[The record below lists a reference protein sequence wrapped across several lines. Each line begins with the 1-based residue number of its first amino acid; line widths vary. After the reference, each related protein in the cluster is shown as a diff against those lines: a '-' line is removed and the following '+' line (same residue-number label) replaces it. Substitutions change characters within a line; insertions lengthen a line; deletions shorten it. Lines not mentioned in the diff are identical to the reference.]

1 MRETVHIIDKVFLE
15 INTSQVNT
23 ANSLTKNIDGFL
35 KDELFPKIEYLLD
48 LYDNPDAVI
57 RFDEFNIDLSVKDV
71 DSFNGMQE
79 EILRR
84 MEEQLAKKVTKSSA
98 EKYSDDGAGEVRNLS
113 RGKNH
118 EEIFLFF
125 LANGYYPWYG
135 NGKQIR
141 EFEKRENWQ
150 KSFDNKFFIQKL
162 EKLLQSNRLALL
174 RFVSQFSDEMVAAFF
189 TKMNPFLSELGEK
202 RIQSLLKALPHQVK
216 SRFLEMIIIVSAET
230 NAEKITDAFYN
241 WFRVLQRNVEGL
253 EHKTI
258 RLLAEASIFI
268 LKAAPADLVTSSKF
282 QPTLDQLLS
291 IIKTNQFSDNLIPEL
306 PQKPDWKFSENE
318 NITENA
324 NFADDSINERL
335 VENGGLVILHPFLK
349 HFFTVIKVIDEHGK
363 ISTENRDLAVQAL
376 HFLAT
381 GQENSLEGNL
391 VFEKFLCGIPLKMP
405 VQRQSLLTPEIRNEA
420 EEMLKEAIKNWPAL
434 KNTSPDGLRQMFL
447 QREGKLLQDG
457 KKYKLLMERKP
468 QDALLDKL
476 EWSIS
481 IVKLPLRKELL
492 FVEW

>member
-57 RFDEFNIDLSVKDV
+57 RFDELNIDLSVKDV

>member
-1 MRETVHIIDKVFLE
+1 MKETVHIIDKVFLE

-35 KDELFPKIEYLLD
+35 KNELFPKIEQLLEK
-48 LYDNPDAVI
+48 YDKPDTVI
-57 RFDEFNIDLSVKDV
+57 RLNELKIDLSVKNL
-71 DSFNGMQE
+71 DSINELQAD
-79 EILRR
+79 ILRHF
-84 MEEQLAKKVTKSSA
+84 EDELNKKAAKSFPG
-98 EKYSDDGAGEVRNLS
+98 KYSDDGAGEVRNLS

-125 LANGYYPWYG
+125 LANGYFPWYG
-135 NGKQIR
+135 NGAQIR
-141 EFEKRENWQ
+141 DFEKNENWQ
-150 KSFDNKFFIQKL
+150 QSVESDVFMQKL
-162 EKLLQSNRLALL
+162 EKLLQSNHLALT
-174 RFVSQFSDEMVAAFF
+174 RFVSQFSAEMVAAFF
-189 TKMNPFLSELGEK
+189 TVMNPFLSELGEK
-202 RIQSLLKALPHQVK
+202 RIQALLNALPYQVK
-216 SRFLEMIIIVSAET
+216 PRFLEIIVIVSSES
-230 NAEKITDAFYN
+230 NIEKVIDTFYN
-241 WFRVLQRNVEGL
+241 WFSILQKNTDAFEHNNV
-253 EHKTI
+253 
-258 RLLAEASIFI
+258 RSRSEASIVI
-268 LKAAPADLVTSSKF
+268 LKAAPANLVTISKF
-282 QPTLDQLLS
+282 QPILDHLLS
-291 IIKTNQFSDNLIPEL
+291 MIKTNKFPDNLIPEIQ
-306 PQKPDWKFSENE
+306 QKSDLMFSENE
-318 NITENA
+318 YIKENS
-324 NFADDSINERL
+324 NFTDDPQNERL

-349 HFFTVIKVIDEHGK
+349 HFFRAINVIDSAGNMK
-363 ISTENRDLAVQAL
+363 SDQNDLAVQAL

-405 VQRQSLLTPEIRNEA
+405 VQRQSLLTPEIR
-420 EEMLKEAIKNWPAL
+420 EETEILLKETIKNWPAL

-476 EWSIS
+476 EWNIS

>member
-35 KDELFPKIEYLLD
+35 KDELFPEIERLLD
-48 LYDNPDAVI
+48 LYDNSDTVI
-57 RFDEFNIDLSVKDV
+57 RFDELKIDLSVKNV
-71 DSFNGMQE
+71 DSFKGMQE
-79 EILRR
+79 ELLHRF
-84 MEEQLAKKVTKSSA
+84 EEELAKKLTKSSA
-98 EKYSDDGAGEVRNLS
+98 EQYSDDGAGEVRNLS

-125 LANGYYPWYG
+125 LANGYFPWYG
-135 NGKQIR
+135 SGKQIR
-141 EFEKRENWQ
+141 EFEKKENWL
-150 KSFDNKFFIQKL
+150 KSFDNEFFIQKI

-174 RFVSQFSDEMVAAFF
+174 RFVSQFSAEMVGAFF
-189 TKMNPFLSELGEK
+189 IKMNPFLSELGEK
-202 RIQSLLKALPHQVK
+202 RIQSLLIALPHQVK
-216 SRFLEMIIIVSAET
+216 TPFLEMIISVSAET

-241 WFRVLQRNVEGL
+241 WFRVLLKNVDVM

-282 QPTLDQLLS
+282 QPTLDHLLS
-291 IIKTNQFSDNLIPEL
+291 IIKTNQFPDNLIPEL
-306 PQKPDWKFSENE
+306 PQITDSKFSENE

-324 NFADDSINERL
+324 NFAEDSQNERL
-335 VENGGLVILHPFLK
+335 VENGGLIILHPFFK
-349 HFFTVIKVIDEHGK
+349 HFFTVIKVIDQHGM
-363 ISTENRDLAVQAL
+363 IMTGNRDLAVQAL

-381 GQENSLEGNL
+381 GQENSLEGNMI
-391 VFEKFLCGIPLKMP
+391 FEKFLCGIPLKMP
-405 VQRQSLLTPEIRNEA
+405 VQRQSLLTPEIRKEA
-420 EEMLKEAIKNWPAL
+420 EIMLKETIKNWPAL

-481 IVKLPLRKELL
+481 IVKLSLRKELL